1 MQSDLK
7 YDIVKLLIHLN
18 LSMAKNTKSG
28 NAAKIIGVLTFIS
41 ALAAE
46 LMPLVQKE
54 NPKLKKKVSH
64 IVSLLTELKDEVMD
78 VATALKKATR

>member
-1 MQSDLK
+1 MQLWTK
-7 YDIVKLLIHLN
+7 YGIVTLLIHLN

-28 NAAKIIGVLTFIS
+28 NSAKIIGVLTFIS

-46 LMPLVQKE
+46 LMPLIQKE
-54 NPKLKKKVSH
+54 NPKLKKKVGH

-78 VATALKKATR
+78 VASVIKKAKR